1 MILKEKKKKLNDT
14 ILIFY
19 AIIGLAY
26 LKNID
31 MFTVHQNTRM
41 WVFLDEALE
50 KLK

>member
-1 MILKEKKKKLNDT
+1 MILKEKKKRINNS
-14 ILIFY
+14 ILLFY

-31 MFTVHQNTRM
+31 MFTVHQNNRM